1 MQFNFTPLVVEQNNY
16 TTKTINAHMVYH
28 LENWTKIPLR
38 NFTLKICLFGATNI
52 RKDSDKSK
60 YE

>member
-1 MQFNFTPLVVEQNNY
+1 
-16 TTKTINAHMVYH
+16 MVYH

>member
-1 MQFNFTPLVVEQNNY
+1 
-16 TTKTINAHMVYH
+16 MVYH

-52 RKDSDKSK
+52 RKDNDKSK